1 MPFLMSF
8 FLDGWM
14 GCMGGGWMGGCPTL
28 WRYVGALVVASPVV
42 VFVVSWNQA
51 TVAAVIEEIKQK
63 TMSGNDDFGLYAPAG
78 TVLLGLWLNP
88 EHTLWHYSLQGT
100 PPFFACTTRV
110 RACACARL
118 CLVWFGL
125 V

>member
-1 MPFLMSF
+1 
-8 FLDGWM
+8 
-14 GCMGGGWMGGCPTL
+14 MGGGWMGGCPTL

-100 PPFFACTTRV
+100 PPFLCIHH
-110 RACACARL
+110 ACARARAPAFAL
-118 CLVWFGL
+118 FGLVWFS
-125 V
+125 